1 MYTIEQGVLANSYI
15 HFNAPTS
22 TAKSLFYYI
31 DSVGHFYCD
40 NNYKVSRKNFDSFL
54 LMYIA
59 KGEGLLTIEDKT
71 RTIKENDVALIN
83 CYEPHKYETNS
94 YLETLWIH
102 FDGNVIKDYFNLIK
116 KDNVHAIFST
126 EGTLIPNYLISI
138 VNLFKEGQRI
148 NEPLISCEIQRI
160 LAELY
165 NLSTG
170 NQSTTLHSSSF
181 INTSI
186 SYINNNFKNKL
197 SLQDI
202 ASKVSISPFHFSRL
216 FKKETGY
223 SPYEYII
230 ITRLN
235 HAKKLLKT
243 TNMLIK
249 EIAFECGFNSESNFI
264 INFKKHTSMSPKQFR
279 EVPF

>member
-15 HFNAPTS
+15 HFNAPTN

-71 RTIKENDVALIN
+71 RTIKENDVVLIN

-102 FDGNVIKDYFNLIK
+102 FDGNVIKNYFNLIK

-126 EGTLIPNYLISI
+126 EGTIIPNYLKSI
-138 VNLFKEGQRI
+138 VNLFKEDQRI

-170 NQSTTLHSSSF
+170 NQSTTLHSASF

-197 SLQDI
+197 SLQNI